1 MVVLDILRNLILAP
15 LELIFEVIFSF
26 AFKLTNSEGLSII
39 ILSIVVSTLVLPLYN
54 RAEKI
59 EAEQRAKEKELS
71 QWVEHIKKH
80 FKGDERYMML
90 DAYYRENNYNPIYQ
104 LKSSIS
110 ILLQIPFFMAA
121 YDLLGARASSRF
133 EDTAFFIFMDLGA
146 PDEIFRVGSITVNAL
161 PILMTLISL
170 LTTYIYTKDLPVK
183 TALRSLILPVLFL
196 LLLYNCPSS
205 LLLYWTMNNVYSL
218 IKTLIL
224 KNRGTG
230 KKTSVRGSDSKLREE
245 GKVARLLRT
254 VFEGDSGTST
264 FILSAVFMSVL
275 IGLLIPLAYLSAS
288 PEEFISITNPQN
300 PLHYLLSSFFV
311 AAGFFMLW
319 PGVFYYLANK
329 KIRVIFSVLM
339 FGVSVTS
346 IVNYLFFGTD
356 TGTISTTL
364 IFDNEPNYAPSLII
378 ANLILIGTIITF
390 CFFLHKHKKAI
401 TIVYSAA
408 ILTVIVISVIN
419 TIKINDTYFLAM
431 RK

>member
-26 AFKLTNSEGLSII
+26 AFKLTNSEGFSII

-121 YDLLGARASSRF
+121 YDLLGVRVVERF
-133 EDTAFFIFMDLGA
+133 VGSGGGVFAFDLGA
-146 PDEIFRVGSITVNAL
+146 PDGIFSVGSLTLNAL

-170 LTTYIYTKDLPVK
+170 LTTYIYTKDMPVK
-183 TALRSLILPVLFL
+183 TVLRSLILPLLFL
-196 LLLYNCPSS
+196 ILLYNCPSS

-230 KKTSVRGSDSKLREE
+230 NGKLVRAHGSRHGMKGKTARLFRIGFE
-245 GKVARLLRT
+245 GKP
-254 VFEGDSGTST
+254 GTGT
-264 FILSAVFMSVL
+264 FILSAVYMSVL
-275 IGLLIPLAYLSAS
+275 TGLLIPLAYLSAS
-288 PEEFISITNPQN
+288 PEEFISISDPQN
-300 PLHYLLSSFFV
+300 PLHYLLSSSFV
-311 AAGFFMLW
+311 AAGFFILW
-319 PGVFYYLANK
+319 PSVFYYLANE
-329 KIRVIFSVLM
+329 KIKHIVAISM
-339 FGVSVTS
+339 IGIAVSST
-346 IVNYLFFGTD
+346 INYLFFG
-356 TGTISTTL
+356 
-364 IFDNEPNYAPSLII
+364 
-378 ANLILIGTIITF
+378 NL
-390 CFFLHKHKKAI
+390 K
-401 TIVYSAA
+401 
-408 ILTVIVISVIN
+408 SVMN
-419 TIKINDTYFLAM
+419 
-431 RK
+431 